1 MALQYIH
8 LDTSTIVEGDILNRL
23 ISSHLMKSGR
33 FKIRI
38 SPYVLAELSA
48 LASRRREKRVV
59 LDDVISYIESGD
71 IELYIIKRENF
82 DDFCQYVDSL
92 RGWLQWMGPS
102 DVFIL
107 ASAMS
112 DSECRYFITSDRVML
127 ENRDQLVNI
136 VSKRSFDIVES
147 LDEIKRLRNRRT

>member
-1 MALQYIH
+1 VAPQYIH
-8 LDTSTIVEGDILNRL
+8 LDTSTIVERNLLNRL
-23 ISSHLMKSGR
+23 VSSHLVKSGR

-48 LASRRREKRVV
+48 LSSRREEMRIA
-59 LDDVISYIESGD
+59 LDDVISYIENGI
-71 IELYIIKRENF
+71 IEPYIIKKENL
-82 DDFCQYVDSL
+82 DYFCHYVNSL
-92 RGWLQWMGPS
+92 KKWLEWIGPS

-112 DSECRYFITSDRVML
+112 DSECRYFITSDRVIL

-136 VSKRSFDIVES
+136 VSERSFDIVES
-147 LDEIKRLRNRRT
+147 LDEIRRLRNRRT